1 MGGNTTRVSDPYE
14 IALGVLNSKYGMSHP
29 VKIAV
34 VERAAVL
41 PGTMQQPITGNF
53 DFEHF
58 KRFTN

>member
-1 MGGNTTRVSDPYE
+1 MSDPYE